1 MMKLLAVILSVSAVA
16 YARGGSGGIAS
27 EWSTYKHWAEMK
39 AQESCWGEENM
50 KQYMVNM
57 KKAVAKCNQVDAP
70 ELSLPPFKSTYRFI
84 NTLLSNAEDMEN
96 NKIMFL
102 FKMMSNNNN
111 HGYHSYNN
119 NNKYEHI
126 FNEMFNKHSSSSY
139 RPYSS
144 NYESSNSNAWME
156 KMMKKVMMQKMFE
169 KNGMD
174 MDFDTYK
181 MDKMSDFNEDDFMKS
196 MMEYKM
202 KQMDTPASSYRE
214 RMAELLSRNKRQADK
229 DSAVTLPVSLDIGD
243 RLADKVKDQQ
253 QQMQEKI
260 GNMTCVLRECGILN
274 ENNELDARLQKQY
287 MNQFKVDKWL
297 KERVENDI
305 ETCVEYAQGIPSD
318 YMESYN
324 FPGYANVA
332 QIKTYMRCIKY
343 SKMRSCMYK
352 DVKEKLEANFGP
364 LEKILEQTNLTEDQL
379 YPLVMNL
386 MHGDEMEFDF

>member
-1 MMKLLAVILSVSAVA
+1 MKLLAVILSVSAVA
-16 YARGGSGGIAS
+16 YGHGSGMSS
-27 EWSTYKHWAEMK
+27 EWKTYKHWAEMK
-39 AQESCWGEENM
+39 AQESCWGEDNM
-50 KQYMVNM
+50 KQYMVSM

-84 NTLLSNAEDMEN
+84 NSMLTNAEDMEN

-111 HGYHSYNN
+111 HGYDNN

-126 FNEMFNKHSSSSY
+126 FNEMFNKNSNRHSY
-139 RPYSS
+139 GHH
-144 NYESSNSNAWME
+144 SSNSNSNDWME

-174 MDFDTYK
+174 TSFDTYK

-214 RMAELLSRNKRQADK
+214 RMAELLSRNKRQAK

-243 RLADKVKDQQ
+243 RLADKVKAQQ

-274 ENNELDARLQKQY
+274 DDNELDARVQKQHMSQY
-287 MNQFKVDKWL
+287 KVDKWL
-297 KERVENDI
+297 KERVEDDI
-305 ETCVEYAQGIPSD
+305 DTCVEYATGIPSD

-332 QIKTYMRCIKY
+332 QIKTYMKCIKY

-352 DVKEKLEANFGP
+352 DVKEKLEDNFGP
-364 LEKILEQTNLTEDQL
+364 LEKILEQTQLTEDQL

-386 MHGDEMEFDF
+386 MHGDEMEYDF

>member
-1 MMKLLAVILSVSAVA
+1 MKLLAVILSVSAVA
-16 YARGGSGGIAS
+16 YGGGSGLSS
-27 EWSTYKHWAEMK
+27 EWKTYKHWAEMK
-39 AQESCWGEENM
+39 AQESCWGEDNM
-50 KQYMVNM
+50 KQYMVSM

-84 NTLLSNAEDMEN
+84 NSMLTNAEDMEN

-111 HGYHSYNN
+111 HGYDSYNN

-126 FNEMFNKHSSSSY
+126 FNEMFNKHSNRDSY
-139 RPYSS
+139 RPH
-144 NYESSNSNAWME
+144 NSNSNDWME

-174 MDFDTYK
+174 MSFDTYK

-214 RMAELLSRNKRQADK
+214 RMSELLSRNKRQANK
-229 DSAVTLPVSLDIGD
+229 DSVVSLDIGD
-243 RLADKVKDQQ
+243 RLADKVKAQQ

-274 ENNELDARLQKQY
+274 DNNELDARIQKQY
-287 MNQFKVDKWL
+287 MSQYKVDKWL
-297 KERVENDI
+297 KERVEDDI
-305 ETCVEYAQGIPSD
+305 DTCVEYATGIPSD

-332 QIKTYMRCIKY
+332 QIKTYMKCIKY

-352 DVKEKLEANFGP
+352 DVKEKLEDNFGP
-364 LEKILEQTNLTEDQL
+364 LEKILEQTQLTEDQL

>member
-1 MMKLLAVILSVSAVA
+1 MKLLAVILSVSAVA
-16 YARGGSGGIAS
+16 YGHGSGMSS
-27 EWSTYKHWAEMK
+27 EWKTYKHWAEMK
-39 AQESCWGEENM
+39 AQESCWGEDNM
-50 KQYMVNM
+50 KQYMVSM

-84 NTLLSNAEDMEN
+84 NSMLTNAEDMEN

-111 HGYHSYNN
+111 HGYDNN

-126 FNEMFNKHSSSSY
+126 FNEMFNKNSNRHSY
-139 RPYSS
+139 GHH
-144 NYESSNSNAWME
+144 NSNSNDWME

-174 MDFDTYK
+174 TSFDTYK

-214 RMAELLSRNKRQADK
+214 RMAELLSRNKRQAK

-243 RLADKVKDQQ
+243 RLADKVKAQQ

-274 ENNELDARLQKQY
+274 DDNELDARVQKQY
-287 MNQFKVDKWL
+287 MSQYKVDKWL
-297 KERVENDI
+297 KERVEDDI
-305 ETCVEYAQGIPSD
+305 DTCVEYATGIPSD

-332 QIKTYMRCIKY
+332 QIKTYMKCIKY

-352 DVKEKLEANFGP
+352 DVKEKLEDNFGP
-364 LEKILEQTNLTEDQL
+364 LEKILEQTQLTEDQL

-386 MHGDEMEFDF
+386 MHGDEMEYDF

>member
-139 RPYSS
+139 
-144 NYESSNSNAWME
+144 ESSNSNAWME

-174 MDFDTYK
+174 MDFDSYK
-181 MDKMSDFNEDDFMKS
+181 MDKMSNFNEDDFMKS

-214 RMAELLSRNKRQADK
+214 RMAELLSRNKRQADT
-229 DSAVTLPVSLDIGD
+229 AVTLPVSLDIGD

-260 GNMTCVLRECGILN
+260 GNMTCVLKECGILN
-274 ENNELDARLQKQY
+274 DNNELDARAQKQY

-305 ETCVEYAQGIPSD
+305 DTCVEYAQGIPSD

>member
-1 MMKLLAVILSVSAVA
+1 
-16 YARGGSGGIAS
+16 
-27 EWSTYKHWAEMK
+27 
-39 AQESCWGEENM
+39 
-50 KQYMVNM
+50 
-57 KKAVAKCNQVDAP
+57 
-70 ELSLPPFKSTYRFI
+70 
-84 NTLLSNAEDMEN
+84 MEN

-111 HGYHSYNN
+111 HGYNSYNN
-119 NNKYEHI
+119 NNRFEHM
-126 FNEMFNKHSSSSY
+126 FNEMFNKH
-139 RPYSS
+139 S

-181 MDKMSDFNEDDFMKS
+181 MDKMSDFNENDFMKS

-229 DSAVTLPVSLDIGD
+229 DTAVTLPVSLDIGD

-260 GNMTCVLRECGILN
+260 GNMTCVLKECGILN
-274 ENNELDARLQKQY
+274 DNNELDARAQKQY

-305 ETCVEYAQGIPSD
+305 DTCVEYAQGIPSD

>member
-1 MMKLLAVILSVSAVA
+1 VA

-111 HGYHSYNN
+111 HGYNSYNN
-119 NNKYEHI
+119 NNRFEHM
-126 FNEMFNKHSSSSY
+126 FNEMFNKHSN
-139 RPYSS
+139 RYSS

-169 KNGMD
+169 KNGLD

-214 RMAELLSRNKRQADK
+214 RMAELLSRNKRQADT
-229 DSAVTLPVSLDIGD
+229 AVTLPVSLDIGD

-260 GNMTCVLRECGILN
+260 GNMTCVLKECGILN
-274 ENNELDARLQKQY
+274 DNNELDARAQKQY

-305 ETCVEYAQGIPSD
+305 DTCVEYAQGIPSD

>member
-1 MMKLLAVILSVSAVA
+1 MKLLAVILSVSAVA

-119 NNKYEHI
+119 NNNKYEHI
-126 FNEMFNKHSSSSY
+126 FNEMFNKHSSSS
-139 RPYSS
+139 
-144 NYESSNSNAWME
+144 YESSNSNAWME

-174 MDFDTYK
+174 MDFDSYK

-214 RMAELLSRNKRQADK
+214 RMAELLSRNKRQADT
-229 DSAVTLPVSLDIGD
+229 AVTLPVSLDIGD

-260 GNMTCVLRECGILN
+260 GNMTCVLKECGILN
-274 ENNELDARLQKQY
+274 DNNELDARAQKQY

-305 ETCVEYAQGIPSD
+305 DTCVEYAQGIPSD

>member
-1 MMKLLAVILSVSAVA
+1 
-16 YARGGSGGIAS
+16 
-27 EWSTYKHWAEMK
+27 
-39 AQESCWGEENM
+39 
-50 KQYMVNM
+50 
-57 KKAVAKCNQVDAP
+57 
-70 ELSLPPFKSTYRFI
+70 
-84 NTLLSNAEDMEN
+84 MEN

-119 NNKYEHI
+119 NNKYEQI
-126 FNEMFNKHSSSSY
+126 FNEMFNKHSSSS
-139 RPYSS
+139 
-144 NYESSNSNAWME
+144 YESSNSNAWME

-174 MDFDTYK
+174 MDFDSYK
-181 MDKMSDFNEDDFMKS
+181 MDKMSNFNEDDFMKS

-214 RMAELLSRNKRQADK
+214 RMAELLSRNKRQADT
-229 DSAVTLPVSLDIGD
+229 AVTLPVSLDIGD

-260 GNMTCVLRECGILN
+260 GNMTCVLKECGILN
-274 ENNELDARLQKQY
+274 DNNELDARAQKQY

-305 ETCVEYAQGIPSD
+305 DTCVEYAQGIPSD

>member
-1 MMKLLAVILSVSAVA
+1 MVS
-16 YARGGSGGIAS
+16 
-27 EWSTYKHWAEMK
+27 
-39 AQESCWGEENM
+39 
-50 KQYMVNM
+50 M

-84 NTLLSNAEDMEN
+84 NSMLTNAEDMEN

-111 HGYHSYNN
+111 HGYDSYNNN

-126 FNEMFNKHSSSSY
+126 FNEMFNKHSNRDSY
-139 RPYSS
+139 RPQ
-144 NYESSNSNAWME
+144 NSNSDDWME

-174 MDFDTYK
+174 MSFDTYK

-214 RMAELLSRNKRQADK
+214 RMSELLSRNKRQANK
-229 DSAVTLPVSLDIGD
+229 DSAVSLDIGD
-243 RLADKVKDQQ
+243 RLADKVKAQQ

-274 ENNELDARLQKQY
+274 DNNELDARIQ
-287 MNQFKVDKWL
+287 
-297 KERVENDI
+297 
-305 ETCVEYAQGIPSD
+305 
-318 YMESYN
+318 
-324 FPGYANVA
+324 
-332 QIKTYMRCIKY
+332 
-343 SKMRSCMYK
+343 
-352 DVKEKLEANFGP
+352 
-364 LEKILEQTNLTEDQL
+364 
-379 YPLVMNL
+379 
-386 MHGDEMEFDF
+386 

>member
-1 MMKLLAVILSVSAVA
+1 MKLLAVILSVSAVA
-16 YARGGSGGIAS
+16 YGGGSGLSS
-27 EWSTYKHWAEMK
+27 EWKTYKHWAEMK
-39 AQESCWGEENM
+39 AQESCWGEDNM
-50 KQYMVNM
+50 KQYMVSM

-84 NTLLSNAEDMEN
+84 NSMLTNAEDMEN

-111 HGYHSYNN
+111 HGYDSYNN

-126 FNEMFNKHSSSSY
+126 FNEMFNKHSNRNSY
-139 RPYSS
+139 RPH
-144 NYESSNSNAWME
+144 SSNS
-156 KMMKKVMMQKMFE
+156 
-169 KNGMD
+169 
-174 MDFDTYK
+174 FDTYK
-181 MDKMSDFNEDDFMKS
+181 MDKMSEFNEDDFMKS

-214 RMAELLSRNKRQADK
+214 RMSELLSRNKRQANK
-229 DSAVTLPVSLDIGD
+229 DSAVSLDIGD
-243 RLADKVKDQQ
+243 RLADKVKAQQ

-260 GNMTCVLRECGILN
+260 GNMTCVLRESGILN
-274 ENNELDARLQKQY
+274 DNNELDARIQKQHMSQY
-287 MNQFKVDKWL
+287 KVDKWL
-297 KERVENDI
+297 KERVEDDI
-305 ETCVEYAQGIPSD
+305 DTCVEYATGIPSD

-332 QIKTYMRCIKY
+332 QIKTYMKCIKY

-352 DVKEKLEANFGP
+352 DVKEKLEDNFGP
-364 LEKILEQTNLTEDQL
+364 LEKILEQTQLTEDQL

>member
-1 MMKLLAVILSVSAVA
+1 MKLLAVILSVSAVA
-16 YARGGSGGIAS
+16 YGHGSGMSS
-27 EWSTYKHWAEMK
+27 EWKTYKHWAEMK
-39 AQESCWGEENM
+39 AQESCWGEDNM
-50 KQYMVNM
+50 KQYMVSM

-84 NTLLSNAEDMEN
+84 NSMLTNAEDMEN

-111 HGYHSYNN
+111 HGYDNN

-126 FNEMFNKHSSSSY
+126 FNDMFNKNSNRHSY
-139 RPYSS
+139 GHH
-144 NYESSNSNAWME
+144 SSNSNSNDWME

-174 MDFDTYK
+174 TSFDTYK

-214 RMAELLSRNKRQADK
+214 RMAELLSRNKRQAK

-243 RLADKVKDQQ
+243 RLADKVKAQQ

-274 ENNELDARLQKQY
+274 DDNELDARVQKQY
-287 MNQFKVDKWL
+287 MSQYKVDKWL
-297 KERVENDI
+297 KERVEDDI
-305 ETCVEYAQGIPSD
+305 DTCVEYATGIPSD

-332 QIKTYMRCIKY
+332 QIKTYMKCIKY

-352 DVKEKLEANFGP
+352 DVKEKLEDNFGP
-364 LEKILEQTNLTEDQL
+364 LEKILEQTQLTEDQL

-386 MHGDEMEFDF
+386 MHGDEMEYDF

>member
-1 MMKLLAVILSVSAVA
+1 
-16 YARGGSGGIAS
+16 
-27 EWSTYKHWAEMK
+27 
-39 AQESCWGEENM
+39 
-50 KQYMVNM
+50 
-57 KKAVAKCNQVDAP
+57 
-70 ELSLPPFKSTYRFI
+70 
-84 NTLLSNAEDMEN
+84 MEN

-119 NNKYEHI
+119 NNNKYEHI
-126 FNEMFNKHSSSSY
+126 FNEMFNKHSSSS
-139 RPYSS
+139 
-144 NYESSNSNAWME
+144 YESSNSNAWME

-174 MDFDTYK
+174 MDFDSYK
-181 MDKMSDFNEDDFMKS
+181 MDKMSNFNEDDFMKS

-214 RMAELLSRNKRQADK
+214 RMAELLSRNKRQADT
-229 DSAVTLPVSLDIGD
+229 AVTLPVSLDIGD

-260 GNMTCVLRECGILN
+260 GNMTCVLKECGILN
-274 ENNELDARLQKQY
+274 DNNELDARAQKQY

-305 ETCVEYAQGIPSD
+305 DTCVEYAQGIPSD

>member
-1 MMKLLAVILSVSAVA
+1 
-16 YARGGSGGIAS
+16 
-27 EWSTYKHWAEMK
+27 
-39 AQESCWGEENM
+39 
-50 KQYMVNM
+50 
-57 KKAVAKCNQVDAP
+57 
-70 ELSLPPFKSTYRFI
+70 
-84 NTLLSNAEDMEN
+84 
-96 NKIMFL
+96 
-102 FKMMSNNNN
+102 MMSNNNN
-111 HGYHSYNN
+111 HGYDSYNNKN

-126 FNEMFNKHSSSSY
+126 FNEMFNEMFNKNSNRDSY
-139 RPYSS
+139 RPH
-144 NYESSNSNAWME
+144 NSNSNDLME
-156 KMMKKVMMQKMFE
+156 KIMMQKMFE

-174 MDFDTYK
+174 MSFDTYK

-214 RMAELLSRNKRQADK
+214 RMSELLSRNKRQANK

-243 RLADKVKDQQ
+243 RLADKVKAQQ

-274 ENNELDARLQKQY
+274 DNNELDARIQKQY
-287 MNQFKVDKWL
+287 MSQYKVDKWL
-297 KERVENDI
+297 KERVEDDI
-305 ETCVEYAQGIPSD
+305 DTCVEYATGIPSD

-332 QIKTYMRCIKY
+332 QIKTYMKCIKY

-352 DVKEKLEANFGP
+352 DVKEKLEDNFGP
-364 LEKILEQTNLTEDQL
+364 LEKILEQTQLTEDQL

>member
-1 MMKLLAVILSVSAVA
+1 
-16 YARGGSGGIAS
+16 
-27 EWSTYKHWAEMK
+27 
-39 AQESCWGEENM
+39 
-50 KQYMVNM
+50 
-57 KKAVAKCNQVDAP
+57 
-70 ELSLPPFKSTYRFI
+70 
-84 NTLLSNAEDMEN
+84 MEN

-139 RPYSS
+139 
-144 NYESSNSNAWME
+144 ESSNSNAWME

-174 MDFDTYK
+174 MDFDSYK
-181 MDKMSDFNEDDFMKS
+181 MDKMSNFNEDDFMKS

-214 RMAELLSRNKRQADK
+214 RMAELLSRNKRQADT
-229 DSAVTLPVSLDIGD
+229 AVTLPVSLDIGD

-260 GNMTCVLRECGILN
+260 GNMTCVLKECGILN
-274 ENNELDARLQKQY
+274 DNNELDARAQKQY

-305 ETCVEYAQGIPSD
+305 DTCVEYAQGIPSD

>member
-1 MMKLLAVILSVSAVA
+1 MS
-16 YARGGSGGIAS
+16 S
-27 EWSTYKHWAEMK
+27 EWKTYKHWAEMK
-39 AQESCWGEENM
+39 AQESCWGEDNM
-50 KQYMVNM
+50 KQYMVSM

-84 NTLLSNAEDMEN
+84 NSMLTNAEDMEN

-111 HGYHSYNN
+111 HGYDNN

-126 FNEMFNKHSSSSY
+126 FNEMFNKNSNRHSY
-139 RPYSS
+139 GHH
-144 NYESSNSNAWME
+144 SSNSNSNDWME
-156 KMMKKVMMQKMFE
+156 QMMKKVMMQKMFE

-174 MDFDTYK
+174 TSFDTYK

-214 RMAELLSRNKRQADK
+214 RMAELLSRNKRQAK

-243 RLADKVKDQQ
+243 RLADKVKAQQ

-274 ENNELDARLQKQY
+274 DDNELDARVQKQY
-287 MNQFKVDKWL
+287 MSQYKVDKWL
-297 KERVENDI
+297 KERVEDDI
-305 ETCVEYAQGIPSD
+305 DTCVEYATGIPSD

-332 QIKTYMRCIKY
+332 QIKTYMKCIKY

-352 DVKEKLEANFGP
+352 DVKEKLEDNFGP
-364 LEKILEQTNLTEDQL
+364 LEKILEQTQLTEDQL

-386 MHGDEMEFDF
+386 MHGDEMEYDF

>member
-1 MMKLLAVILSVSAVA
+1 MVS
-16 YARGGSGGIAS
+16 
-27 EWSTYKHWAEMK
+27 
-39 AQESCWGEENM
+39 
-50 KQYMVNM
+50 M

-84 NTLLSNAEDMEN
+84 NSMLTNAEDMEN

-111 HGYHSYNN
+111 HGYDSYNN
-119 NNKYEHI
+119 
-126 FNEMFNKHSSSSY
+126 
-139 RPYSS
+139 S
-144 NYESSNSNAWME
+144 NDWME

-174 MDFDTYK
+174 MSFDTYK

-214 RMAELLSRNKRQADK
+214 RMSELLSRNKRQANK

-243 RLADKVKDQQ
+243 RLADKVKAQQ

-260 GNMTCVLRECGILN
+260 GNMTCVLRESGILN
-274 ENNELDARLQKQY
+274 DNNELDARIQKQHMSQY
-287 MNQFKVDKWL
+287 KVDKWL
-297 KERVENDI
+297 KERVEDDI
-305 ETCVEYAQGIPSD
+305 DTCVEYATGSPSD

-332 QIKTYMRCIKY
+332 QIKTYMKCIKY

-352 DVKEKLEANFGP
+352 DVKEKLEDNFGP
-364 LEKILEQTNLTEDQL
+364 LEKILEQTQLTEDQL

>member
-1 MMKLLAVILSVSAVA
+1 MKLLAVILSVSAVA
-16 YARGGSGGIAS
+16 YGGGSGLSS
-27 EWSTYKHWAEMK
+27 EWQTYKHWAEMK
-39 AQESCWGEENM
+39 AQESCWGEDNM
-50 KQYMVNM
+50 KQYMVSM

-84 NTLLSNAEDMEN
+84 NSMLTNAEDMEN

-111 HGYHSYNN
+111 HGYDSYNNNN

-126 FNEMFNKHSSSSY
+126 FNEMFNKHSNRDSY
-139 RPYSS
+139 RPH
-144 NYESSNSNAWME
+144 NSNSNDWME

-174 MDFDTYK
+174 MSFDTYK

-214 RMAELLSRNKRQADK
+214 RMSELLSRNKRQANK

-243 RLADKVKDQQ
+243 RLADKVKAQQ

-260 GNMTCVLRECGILN
+260 GNMTCVLRESGILN
-274 ENNELDARLQKQY
+274 DNNELDARIQKQHMSQY
-287 MNQFKVDKWL
+287 KVDKWL
-297 KERVENDI
+297 KERVEDDI
-305 ETCVEYAQGIPSD
+305 DTCVEYATGIPSD

-332 QIKTYMRCIKY
+332 QIKTYMKCIKY

-352 DVKEKLEANFGP
+352 DVKEKLEDNFGP
-364 LEKILEQTNLTEDQL
+364 LEKILEQTQLTEDQL

>member
-1 MMKLLAVILSVSAVA
+1 MKLLAVILSVSAVA
-16 YARGGSGGIAS
+16 YGHGSGMSS
-27 EWSTYKHWAEMK
+27 EWKTYKHWAEMK
-39 AQESCWGEENM
+39 AQESCWGEDNM
-50 KQYMVNM
+50 KQYMVSM

-84 NTLLSNAEDMEN
+84 NSMLTNAEDMEN

-111 HGYHSYNN
+111 HGYDNN

-126 FNEMFNKHSSSSY
+126 FNEMFNKNSNRHSY
-139 RPYSS
+139 GHH
-144 NYESSNSNAWME
+144 NSNSNSNDWME

-174 MDFDTYK
+174 TSFDTYK

-214 RMAELLSRNKRQADK
+214 RMAELLSRNKRQAK

-243 RLADKVKDQQ
+243 RLADKVKAQQ

-274 ENNELDARLQKQY
+274 DDNELDARVQKQY
-287 MNQFKVDKWL
+287 MSQYKVDKWL
-297 KERVENDI
+297 KERVEDDI
-305 ETCVEYAQGIPSD
+305 DTCVEYATGIPSD

-332 QIKTYMRCIKY
+332 QIKTYMKCIKY

-352 DVKEKLEANFGP
+352 DVKEKLEDNFGP
-364 LEKILEQTNLTEDQL
+364 LEKILEQTQLTEDQL

-386 MHGDEMEFDF
+386 MHGDEMEYDF

>member
-119 NNKYEHI
+119 NNNKYEHI
-126 FNEMFNKHSSSSY
+126 FNEMFNKHSSSS
-139 RPYSS
+139 
-144 NYESSNSNAWME
+144 YESSNSNAWME

-174 MDFDTYK
+174 MDFDSYK
-181 MDKMSDFNEDDFMKS
+181 MDKMSNFNEDDFMKS

-214 RMAELLSRNKRQADK
+214 RMAELLSRNKRQADT
-229 DSAVTLPVSLDIGD
+229 AVTLPVSLDIGD

-260 GNMTCVLRECGILN
+260 GNMTCVLKECGILN
-274 ENNELDARLQKQY
+274 DNNELDARAQKQY

-305 ETCVEYAQGIPSD
+305 DTCVEYAQGIPSD

>member
-1 MMKLLAVILSVSAVA
+1 MKLLAVILSVSAVA
-16 YARGGSGGIAS
+16 YGHGSGMSS
-27 EWSTYKHWAEMK
+27 EWKTYKHWAEMK
-39 AQESCWGEENM
+39 AQESCWGEDNM
-50 KQYMVNM
+50 KQYMVSM

-84 NTLLSNAEDMEN
+84 NSMLTNAEDMEN

-111 HGYHSYNN
+111 HGYDNN

-126 FNEMFNKHSSSSY
+126 FNEMFNKNSNRHSY
-139 RPYSS
+139 GHH
-144 NYESSNSNAWME
+144 SSNSNSNDWME

-174 MDFDTYK
+174 TSFDTYK

-214 RMAELLSRNKRQADK
+214 RMAELLSRNKRQAK

-243 RLADKVKDQQ
+243 RLADKVKAQQ

-274 ENNELDARLQKQY
+274 DDNELDARVQKQY
-287 MNQFKVDKWL
+287 MSQYKVDKWL
-297 KERVENDI
+297 KERVEDDI
-305 ETCVEYAQGIPSD
+305 DTCVEYATGIPSD

-332 QIKTYMRCIKY
+332 QIKTYMKCIKY

-352 DVKEKLEANFGP
+352 DVKEKLEDNFGP
-364 LEKILEQTNLTEDQL
+364 LEKILEQTQLTEDQL

-386 MHGDEMEFDF
+386 MHGDEMEYDF